1 LPRSTQFIMS
11 RPAPRP
17 HCTMLPRPT
26 FNNVV
31 DASLLHLLPRPF
43 TTYSKNDVPRRESD
57 KGESREECLAAA
69 HCVSSLV
76 SPHYYQIGCIL
87 MRRLFLSGRSPLAGL
102 VASDNTMMMEA
113 ETGRWGPP

>member
-11 RPAPRP
+11 HLAPRP

-43 TTYSKNDVPRRESD
+43 TTYSKNDVPRRGSD
-57 KGESREECLAAA
+57 MGESREERLAATL
-69 HCVSSLV
+69 CLPPLLSKD
-76 SPHYYQIGCIL
+76 ID
-87 MRRLFLSGRSPLAGL
+87 RLYPRAATFPEWELSTCWACCLG
-102 VASDNTMMMEA
+102 
-113 ETGRWGPP
+113 